1 MSKYNIYFP
10 LSTYSGILLLF
21 LVSTTTAF
29 GQNKFTI
36 SGTMKDKTNGETL
49 IGASIFLRENPSAGA
64 VTNVYGFYS
73 VTLPQGSYTIEYSYL
88 GYEKVVKEVALKS
101 NVTIDIELPVLS
113 RVLDEVKIV
122 DESRISSAS
131 NFEMSVNKLDI
142 KTIQKLPALMGEV
155 DIVKS
160 LQFLPGVSQVGE
172 GSSGFNVRGG
182 SVGQNLVLLDEAP
195 VYNSSHMLGFFSV
208 FNPDA
213 VKDVKLYKGAIPA
226 EYGGRISSVLDV
238 RLKEGNNKKT
248 EVDGGVGFIF
258 SRLAVQGPLVKD
270 KSSYLIAVRRSY
282 IDGLSTLLTSNNF
295 GLNFYDITLKTNYTL
310 NQKNRLYLS
319 GFFGRDNFGLSDD
332 AKFNWGNKS
341 GTLRWNTVI
350 NSKLFANVSAVFSNY
365 NYNLGFNQDEN
376 NKYSW
381 SSSWIFRRS

>member
-10 LSTYSGILLLF
+10 LTTYSGILLLF

-226 EYGGRISSVLDV
+226 EYGG
-238 RLKEGNNKKT
+238 G
-248 EVDGGVGFIF
+248 
-258 SRLAVQGPLVKD
+258 
-270 KSSYLIAVRRSY
+270 
-282 IDGLSTLLTSNNF
+282 
-295 GLNFYDITLKTNYTL
+295 
-310 NQKNRLYLS
+310 
-319 GFFGRDNFGLSDD
+319 
-332 AKFNWGNKS
+332 
-341 GTLRWNTVI
+341 
-350 NSKLFANVSAVFSNY
+350 
-365 NYNLGFNQDEN
+365 
-376 NKYSW
+376 
-381 SSSWIFRRS
+381 